1 MAAAALMHYLP
12 ELLREVIQSD
22 REWIGDE
29 LHPLHLAPRFFLGG
43 SEHLPVPGG
52 EMRWPA
58 LPRLPSSP
66 GGASVIWNKDFSL

>member
-1 MAAAALMHYLP
+1 MAAASLMHYLP
-12 ELLREVIQSD
+12 ELLREVLRSD

-43 SEHLPVPGG
+43 SEHLPFPAG

-58 LPRLPSSP
+58 VPRLPSSP
-66 GGASVIWNKDFSL
+66 GAASAIWNKDFSL